1 MNETIARSVLQ
12 AAINCGVKEIIFCSG
27 ARNVPFL
34 DILHFEH
41 KVKVIH
47 CPEERSAAF
56 YALGRSRQTKSPV
69 AVIVTSGT
77 AAGELYPAAMESY
90 YLQVPLLLI
99 TADRPSVFRGSG
111 APQAAEQFNLYGK
124 YARFFKEIEG
134 EECVVDLSHWDKK
147 GVAHLNVCLDE
158 PKKNHLAPH
167 RPLTYLPKEEVSEP
181 LIQENSLEVLDLF
194 LQNIHYPLVIVSA
207 LDPASHRDVVSFLSR
222 LQAPLLLEGVSGI
235 REHPDLQDLRVR
247 NIDRIFES
255 ASHFGYPIDGVLRI
269 GGVPTA
275 RVWRDLEYL
284 QQRIA
289 VHSISDHSFSGL
301 SWNREELPYPVK
313 ATLRCYV
320 PSRTFFTYALEQ
332 WLQDERGFSTRLHQL
347 FAKYPGAEPSLVHEL
362 SKIIPDK
369 SHVYLGNSLPI
380 REWDMAAASQDK
392 HLTMTASRGLCG
404 IDGQVSTFLG
414 LSRQFCE
421 NWAILGDLTM
431 IYDMAGFWVVPQM
444 NVEQL
449 TIVVINNGGGK
460 IFERMFPHKE
470 MLNTHQISFEG
481 LSKMWNFD
489 YVHWTSI
496 PSGHR
501 SSRRQLIEIVPDPQQ
516 TAQFWD
522 DFQTIHNKIE
532 ELVSYQ

>member
-1 MNETIARSVLQ
+1 MNEIVAHNVLQ
-12 AAINCGVKEIIFCSG
+12 AAINCGVKEIVFCSG

-34 DILHFEH
+34 DILHFET
-41 KVKVIH
+41 KLTVIH

-56 YALGRSRQTKSPV
+56 FALGRSRLTKCPV

-77 AAGELYPAAMESY
+77 AAGELLPAAMESY

-111 APQAAEQFNLYGK
+111 APQAAEQVNLYGK

-134 EECVVDLSHWDKK
+134 EECVDLTLWDKK

-158 PKKNHLAPH
+158 PKKHHFPVH
-167 RPLTYLPKEEVSEP
+167 RPLTYLPEETGSMAH
-181 LIQENSLEVLDLF
+181 IHENTSGALDRF
-194 LQNIHYPLVIVSA
+194 LQHINHPLVIVSA
-207 LDPASHRDVVSFLSR
+207 LDPASHQDVVSFLSR

-235 REHPDLQDLRVR
+235 REHPDLQDLRIR

-255 ASHFGYPIDGVLRI
+255 ALHFGYPIDGVLRI

-289 VHSISDHSFSGL
+289 VHSISDQSFSGL
-301 SWNREELPYPVK
+301 SWNREELPYRVK
-313 ATLRCYV
+313 AALTNYIPR
-320 PSRTFFTYALEQ
+320 RTFFRFALDQ
-332 WLQDERGFSTRLHQL
+332 WLKNEREFATQLDQL
-347 FAKYPGAEPSLVHEL
+347 FAEYPTAEPSLIHEL
-362 SKIIPDK
+362 SKIIPDR

-404 IDGQVSTFLG
+404 IDGQISTFLG
-414 LSRQFCE
+414 LSRQDSE

-444 NVEQL
+444 NVEHL
-449 TIVVINNGGGK
+449 TIAVINNGGGK

-470 MLNTHQISFEG
+470 MVNSHQISFEG

-489 YVHWTSI
+489 YLHWTSI
-496 PSGHR
+496 PPDHR

-516 TAQFWD
+516 TAQFWAA
-522 DFQTIHNKIE
+522 FQSIHIVRE
-532 ELVSYQ
+532 ELISCP